1 LSIAL
6 AGIRRAQP
14 ASIASAVT
22 ECQQNALA
30 DGFRHVGVARLPTL
44 ASHRTGS
51 VRALRENT
59 DVKTQPVRSIRPVA
73 PRAARWRAALAAGTL
88 AVVVAACGGGGGS
101 ADSGPPPTQ
110 TEAARFLAQASFG
123 ANDAGLAALSQ
134 QSIAGWIADQYNR
147 PQRLHRSYMDA
158 ETARLAGTGSIGE
171 STFYESWWQQAVA
184 GDDQLRQRVAFALSQ
199 IFVVSFADSNV
210 RSYPRGMAS
219 YYDTLGQHAF
229 GNYRQLPEAV
239 TLHPMMG
246 MYLTMM
252 RNQKEDAATG
262 RVPDENYAREVMQ
275 LFSIGLHELNAD
287 GTLRRDASGEPI
299 ETYTHD
305 DISGLAKVFTG
316 WSWYAGPN
324 LTDRTRTRFFGNSPH
339 ADRDWQP
346 MQAYNRHAA
355 NTDFH
360 SAGEK
365 RFLGTVI
372 PATSAPDPEGD
383 LKIALDTLHNHPN
396 AGPFF
401 GKLLIQRLVTS
412 NPSSGYVA
420 RVAAAFANNG
430 SGVRGDMKAV
440 ISAILLDPEAR
451 TRDAGATGDGKLR
464 EPVIRLANFLRAFK
478 ATSQT
483 GRYSGIGDTDDVAT
497 RLGQTPLRAPS
508 VFNFFRP
515 GYAPP
520 NTTIATAGLVAPE
533 LQIAHEVS
541 VAGYLNYM
549 RSSWIPVST
558 TRDVR
563 QDYSAEIALADDP
576 AALVERANLLLM
588 SGQMTDALRA
598 QIVAAVASRSY
609 TGTNQTSIDN
619 MRRDR
624 VCIAVFLTMA
634 SPDYLTQK

>member
-1 LSIAL
+1 M
-6 AGIRRAQP
+6 
-14 ASIASAVT
+14 
-22 ECQQNALA
+22 
-30 DGFRHVGVARLPTL
+30 
-44 ASHRTGS
+44 
-51 VRALRENT
+51 ENT
-59 DVKTQPVRSIRPVA
+59 DVKPQPVQSIRSVA
-73 PRAARWRAALAAGTL
+73 PRAVRLRAALAAGAL
-88 AVVVAACGGGGGS
+88 AVLVAACGGGGGS
-101 ADSGPPPTQ
+101 GADSGPPPTR
-110 TEAARFLAQASFG
+110 TEAARFLTQASFG
-123 ANDAGLAALSQ
+123 ANDAALAALSQ
-134 QSIAGWIADQYNR
+134 QSIAGWISEQYNR
-147 PQRLHRSYMDA
+147 PQRLHRSYLDA
-158 ETARLAGTGSIGE
+158 EAARLAGTGNISE

-199 IFVVSFADSNV
+199 IFVVSFADANL
-210 RSYPRGMAS
+210 RNYPRGMAS
-219 YYDTLGQHAF
+219 YYDTLGEHAF
-229 GNYRQLPEAV
+229 GNYRNLLEAV

-246 MYLTMM
+246 NYLSML
-252 RNQKEDAATG
+252 RNQKEDTVTG

-275 LFSIGLHELNAD
+275 LFSIGLYELNAD
-287 GTLRRDASGEPI
+287 GTLRRDGSGEPI
-299 ETYTHD
+299 ETYAHD

-324 LTDRTRTRFFGNSPH
+324 LSDRTRTRFFGNSPH
-339 ADRDWQP
+339 AEREWRP

-360 SAGEK
+360 SGSEK
-365 RFLGTVI
+365 RFLGAVI
-372 PATSAPDPEGD
+372 PATSSPDPEGD
-383 LKIALDTLHNHPN
+383 MRIALDALHNHPN
-396 AGPFF
+396 TGPFI
-401 GKLLIQRLVTS
+401 GKQLIQRLVTS

-440 ISAILLDPEAR
+440 ISAVLLDPEAR
-451 TRDAGATGDGKLR
+451 NRDAGATGDGKLR
-464 EPVIRLANFLRAFK
+464 EPVVRLANFLRAFK

-483 GRYSGIGDTDDVAT
+483 GRYSGIGDTDDVAS
-497 RLGQTPLRAPS
+497 RLGQTPLKAPS

-549 RSSWIPVST
+549 RGWVTVST
-558 TRDVR
+558 SRDVR

-576 AALVERANLLLM
+576 AALVERVNLLLM

-598 QIVAAVASRSY
+598 QVVAAVTNRAY
-609 TGTNQTSIDN
+609 TGSNQTSIDN

-624 VCIAVFLTMA
+624 VCIAVFLALA

>member
-1 LSIAL
+1 M
-6 AGIRRAQP
+6 
-14 ASIASAVT
+14 
-22 ECQQNALA
+22 
-30 DGFRHVGVARLPTL
+30 
-44 ASHRTGS
+44 
-51 VRALRENT
+51 ENT
-59 DVKTQPVRSIRPVA
+59 DVKPQPVQSIRSVA
-73 PRAARWRAALAAGTL
+73 PRAVRLRAALAAGAL
-88 AVVVAACGGGGGS
+88 AVLVAACGGGGGS
-101 ADSGPPPTQ
+101 SADSGPPPTR
-110 TEAARFLAQASFG
+110 TEAARFLTQASFG
-123 ANDAGLAALSQ
+123 ANDAALAALSQ
-134 QSIAGWIADQYNR
+134 QSIAGWISEQYNR
-147 PQRLHRSYMDA
+147 PQRLHRSYLDA
-158 ETARLAGTGSIGE
+158 EAARLAGTGNISE

-199 IFVVSFADSNV
+199 IFVVSFADANL
-210 RSYPRGMAS
+210 RNYPRGMAS
-219 YYDTLGQHAF
+219 YYDTLGEHAF
-229 GNYRQLPEAV
+229 GNYRNLLEAV

-246 MYLTMM
+246 NYLSML
-252 RNQKEDAATG
+252 RNQKEDTVTG

-275 LFSIGLHELNAD
+275 LFSIGLYELNAD
-287 GTLRRDASGEPI
+287 GTLRRDGSGEPI
-299 ETYTHD
+299 ETYAHD

-324 LTDRTRTRFFGNSPH
+324 LSDRTRTRFFGNSPH
-339 ADRDWQP
+339 AEREWRP

-360 SAGEK
+360 SGSEK
-365 RFLGTVI
+365 RFLGAVI
-372 PATSAPDPEGD
+372 PATSSPDPEGD
-383 LKIALDTLHNHPN
+383 MRIALDALHNHPN
-396 AGPFF
+396 TGPFI
-401 GKLLIQRLVTS
+401 GKQLIQRLVTS

-440 ISAILLDPEAR
+440 ISAVLLDPEAR
-451 TRDAGATGDGKLR
+451 NRDAGATGDGKLR
-464 EPVIRLANFLRAFK
+464 EPVVRLANFLRAFK

-483 GRYSGIGDTDDVAT
+483 GRYSGIGDTDDVAS
-497 RLGQTPLRAPS
+497 RLGQTPLKAPS

-549 RSSWIPVST
+549 RNWVTVNTS
-558 TRDVR
+558 RDVR

-576 AALVERANLLLM
+576 AALVERVNLLLM

-598 QIVAAVASRSY
+598 QIVAAVTNRAYS
-609 TGTNQTSIDN
+609 GTNQTSIDS

-624 VCIAVFLTMA
+624 VCIAVFLALA

>member
-1 LSIAL
+1 MDFATSARRASRHCGDGAPRRAHRQGEQDVKLPQDCPLRTLPAPRWRTAL
-6 AGIRRAQP
+6 AVG
-14 ASIASAVT
+14 
-22 ECQQNALA
+22 ALA
-30 DGFRHVGVARLPTL
+30 L
-44 ASHRTGS
+44 
-51 VRALRENT
+51 
-59 DVKTQPVRSIRPVA
+59 
-73 PRAARWRAALAAGTL
+73 
-88 AVVVAACGGGGGS
+88 VVAACGGGSGGS
-101 ADSGPPPTQ
+101 GDSGPPPTP
-110 TEAARFLAQASFG
+110 TEAARFLTQASFG
-123 ANDAGLAALSQ
+123 PNDASLAALSQ
-134 QSIAGWIADQYNR
+134 QSIRAWLDDQFAR
-147 PQRLHRSYMDA
+147 PQRLHRSTMDA
-158 ETARLAGTGSIGE
+158 ETARLAGTGNISE

-184 GDDQLRQRVAFALSQ
+184 GDDQLRQRVTFALSQ

-229 GNYRQLPEAV
+229 GNYRQLLEAV

-252 RNQKEDAATG
+252 RNQKEDPTTG
-262 RVPDENYAREVMQ
+262 RMPDENYAREVMQ
-275 LFSIGLHELNAD
+275 LFSIGLYELEAD
-287 GTLRRDASGEPI
+287 GTLRRDGSGEPI

-324 LTDRTRTRFFGNSPH
+324 LTDRTRQRFFGNNAHP
-339 ADRDWQP
+339 DRDWQP

-360 SAGEK
+360 SASEK
-365 RFLGTVI
+365 RFLGAVI
-372 PATSAPDPEGD
+372 PATSSPDPEGD
-383 LKIALDTLHNHPN
+383 LRIALDTLFNHPN
-396 AGPFF
+396 TGPFI
-401 GKLLIQRLVTS
+401 GRQLIQRLVTS
-412 NPSSGYVA
+412 NPSPAYVG

-430 SGVRGDMKAV
+430 AGVRGDMKAV
-440 ISAILLDPEAR
+440 VSAVLLDPEAR
-451 TRDAGATGDGKLR
+451 NVSLADTGYGKLR

-478 ATSQT
+478 ATSQS
-483 GRYSGIGDTDDVAT
+483 GRYSGIGDTDDVAQ
-497 RLGQTPLRAPS
+497 RLGQTPLKAPS
-508 VFNFFRP
+508 VFNFYRP

-549 RSSWIPVST
+549 RGWVTVSN

-576 AALVERANLLLM
+576 AALVERVNLLLM

-598 QIVAAVASRSY
+598 QIVAAVTSRSY
-609 TGTNQTSIDN
+609 TGTNQTSLDA

-624 VCIAVFLTMA
+624 VCIAVFLVLA

>member
-1 LSIAL
+1 M
-6 AGIRRAQP
+6 
-14 ASIASAVT
+14 
-22 ECQQNALA
+22 
-30 DGFRHVGVARLPTL
+30 
-44 ASHRTGS
+44 
-51 VRALRENT
+51 
-59 DVKTQPVRSIRPVA
+59 KTQPVRSIRPVA
-73 PRAARWRAALAAGTL
+73 PRAARWRAALAAGAL
-88 AVVVAACGGGGGS
+88 AVVVAACGGGSGGS

-158 ETARLAGTGSIGE
+158 ETARLAGTASIGE

-210 RSYPRGMAS
+210 RGYPRGMAS

-229 GNYRQLPEAV
+229 GNYRQLLEAV

-372 PATSAPDPEGD
+372 PANSAPDPEGD
-383 LKIALDTLHNHPN
+383 LKIALDTLHSHPN
-396 AGPFF
+396 TGPFF

-576 AALVERANLLLM
+576 AAVVERANLLLM

-598 QIVAAVASRSY
+598 QIVAAVASRNY

-624 VCIAVFLTMA
+624 VYIAVFLTMA

>member
-1 LSIAL
+1 M
-6 AGIRRAQP
+6 
-14 ASIASAVT
+14 
-22 ECQQNALA
+22 
-30 DGFRHVGVARLPTL
+30 
-44 ASHRTGS
+44 
-51 VRALRENT
+51 
-59 DVKTQPVRSIRPVA
+59 KTQPVHSIRLVA
-73 PRAARWRAALAAGTL
+73 PRAARWRSALAAGAL
-88 AVVVAACGGGGGS
+88 AVLVAACGGGGGGS

-110 TEAARFLAQASFG
+110 AEAARFLAQASFG
-123 ANDAGLAALSQ
+123 ANDAALAALSQ
-134 QSIAGWIADQYNR
+134 QSIAGWISEQYNR
-147 PQRLHRSYMDA
+147 PQRLHRSHMDA
-158 ETARLAGTGSIGE
+158 EAARLAGTGNISE

-199 IFVVSFADSNV
+199 IFVVSFADANL
-210 RSYPRGMAS
+210 RNYPRGMAS
-219 YYDTLGQHAF
+219 YYDTLGEHAF
-229 GNYRQLPEAV
+229 GNYRNLLEAA

-246 MYLTMM
+246 NYLSML
-252 RNQKEDAATG
+252 RNQKEDTVTG

-275 LFSIGLHELNAD
+275 LFSIGLYELNAD
-287 GTLRRDASGEPI
+287 GTLRRDGSGEPI
-299 ETYTHD
+299 ETYAHD

-339 ADRDWQP
+339 AEREWRP

-365 RFLGTVI
+365 RFLGAVV
-372 PATSAPDPEGD
+372 PATSSPDPEGD
-383 LKIALDTLHNHPN
+383 MRIALDALHNHPN
-396 AGPFF
+396 TGPFF
-401 GKLLIQRLVTS
+401 GKQLIQRLVTS

-451 TRDAGATGDGKLR
+451 NRDAGATGDGKLR
-464 EPVIRLANFLRAFK
+464 EPVVRLANFLRAFK
-478 ATSQT
+478 AVSQS
-483 GRYSGIGDTDDVAT
+483 GRYSGIDNTDDVGT

-508 VFNFFRP
+508 VFNYFRP

-533 LQIAHEVS
+533 LQLAHEVS

-549 RSSWIPVST
+549 RNWVTVST
-558 TRDVR
+558 SRDVR
-563 QDYSAEIALADDP
+563 QDYSAEIALAGDP
-576 AALVERANLLLM
+576 ATLVERINLLLM

-598 QIVAAVASRSY
+598 QIAAAVANRTY
-609 TGTNQTSIDN
+609 TGSVQTNIDA

-624 VCIAVFLTMA
+624 VCIAVFLALA